1 MKFVSVLTVCLV
13 GLAGS
18 PLAAQQAPPLG
29 RYHAYFGFG
38 AMVMQHVTFA
48 SDDAG
53 PHVGAAVYRHMGQ
66 SWYLG
71 AELGRGES
79 FSLFGDDSGIT
90 LCEVNAKRVFAPGR
104 ALRLDLGGGVSYNRV
119 SYDEY
124 VLFGPDDGDRIT
136 DWVPGV
142 QALTNAHLKLG
153 RFLLGAHLKYMLTAD
168 VAGVPADPDRDKG
181 WDYSNLTFGVQFGF
195 LIP

>member
-1 MKFVSVLTVCLV
+1 MKTLAIVAVSLVCLSS
-13 GLAGS
+13 S

-29 RYHAYFGFG
+29 QYHGYLAFG

-48 SDDAG
+48 NDDAG
-53 PHVGAAVYRHMGQ
+53 PHVGAAVYRHLGQ

-90 LCEVNAKRVFAPGR
+90 LCEVNAKRVFAPSGL
-104 ALRLDLGGGVSYNRV
+104 LRLDLGGGLSYNRV
-119 SYDEY
+119 TYDEY
-124 VLFGPDDGDRIT
+124 VLFGPDDGEQIS

-142 QALTNAHLKLG
+142 QALTNVHLKLG
-153 RFLLGAHLKYMLTAD
+153 RFLLGAHLKYMLTGD
-168 VAGVPADPDRDKG
+168 VAGVPADPDTDKG
-181 WDYSNLTFGVQFGF
+181 WDYTNLTFGVQFGF